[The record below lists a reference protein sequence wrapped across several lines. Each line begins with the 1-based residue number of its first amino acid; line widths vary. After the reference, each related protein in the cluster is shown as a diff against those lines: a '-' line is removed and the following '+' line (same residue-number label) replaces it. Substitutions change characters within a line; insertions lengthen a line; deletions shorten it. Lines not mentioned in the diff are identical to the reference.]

1 MSPVVLAPV
10 STAYCSLSLA
20 PPPPSVIYQP
30 VGSAVFVVDPA
41 VFDSVSKFSVTA
53 LPAVV
58 RLTLPVPVSARTSWT
73 TKVKEQPISMN
84 VDTSS
89 GRTRS
94 KTAVKK
100 MCVFM
105 GFAEERVE
113 SYADFR
119 LRRQHYLRKKR

>member
-20 PPPPSVIYQP
+20 PPPVSVIYQP

-58 RLTLPVPVSARTSWT
+58 RLMLPVPVSARTSWT
-73 TKVKEQPISMN
+73 TKVKEQKA
-84 VDTSS
+84 
-89 GRTRS
+89 

-100 MCVFM
+100 IFVFINLL
-105 GFAEERVE
+105 EERVE
-113 SYADFR
+113 SYADFALQR
-119 LRRQHYLRKKR
+119 EN

>member
-1 MSPVVLAPV
+1 MSPVVLEPV

-41 VFDSVSKFSVTA
+41 VFDRVSKFSVTA

-58 RLTLPVPVSARTSWT
+58 RLMLPVPVSARTSGT

-84 VDTSS
+84 SVDTRS
-89 GRTRS
+89 GRTGTRG
-94 KTAVKK
+94 K
-100 MCVFM
+100 
-105 GFAEERVE
+105 
-113 SYADFR
+113 
-119 LRRQHYLRKKR
+119 RRWRDIVLVIIF